1 MAGGHLI
8 NNRWTAGTGDVF
20 ASRDPVTDSIVWQ
33 GRAANIVEVDEAV
46 NAARAAFESWANL
59 DVPYRVVL
67 LQRFADHLRAGKL
80 ELAERIS
87 RETGKPLW
95 ESSTE
100 VDSMIGKVPATI
112 EAHEK
117 RRKPETRDLAGVTGA
132 TRFKPFGVVAVFG
145 PFNFPGHLPNGHI
158 VPALLEGNTVVFK
171 PSEMA
176 PSVAEMTAQCWMDA
190 GLPAG
195 VFNVVQ
201 GGPATGI
208 ALASHAEIDGL
219 FFTGSFNA
227 GQAINRAL
235 ADQPG
240 KILALEMGGNNPL
253 VVHNVSDID
262 AAAYATIQS
271 AYITSGQR
279 CSCARRLIVPDS
291 ATAERFIDR
300 LADLAGKLR
309 VGPYTDRPEP
319 FMGPVISRR
328 AGQQLLAAQRRMIE
342 RGGKI
347 VREMKAIG
355 DNPAM
360 LSAGLIDVTDLKG
373 RDDSEIFG
381 PLLQV
386 IRVRDFDAAIA
397 EANRTR
403 YGLAAGLL
411 SDDASLYEIFYRKVR
426 AGVVNFNRPLTGA
439 SGYLPFGGVGCSGNN
454 RPSAY
459 YAVDYCSYPVASLE
473 APKLTLPAT
482 LSPGVML

>member
-1 MAGGHLI
+1 MAKGHLI
-8 NNRWTAGTGDVF
+8 NNRWTIGAGEPL
-20 ASRDPVTDSIVWQ
+20 AARDPATDAVVWE
-33 GRAANIVEVDEAV
+33 GRAATADEVDQAT
-46 NAARAAFESWANL
+46 RAGRSTFESWAAL
-59 DVPYRVVL
+59 DVSKRIEF
-67 LQRFADHLRAGKL
+67 LQRFAEQLKSHKPA
-80 ELAERIS
+80 LAERIS
-87 RETGKPLW
+87 GETGKPLW

-100 VDSMIGKVPATI
+100 VDSMIGKVPASI
-112 EAHEK
+112 EAHE
-117 RRKPETRDLAGVTGA
+117 RRRNPERRDLAGVAGA

-158 VPALLEGNTVVFK
+158 VPALLAGNTVIFK

-176 PSVAEMTAQCWMDA
+176 PSVAEMTAELWMAA
-190 GLPAG
+190 GLPLG
-195 VFNVVQ
+195 VFNMVQ

-219 FFTGSFNA
+219 FFTGSFAA

-253 VVHNVSDID
+253 IVHNISDID

-279 CSCARRLIVPDS
+279 CSCARRLIVPDGSS
-291 ATAERFIDR
+291 ATPFVDR
-300 LADLAGKLR
+300 LIELAGKLR

-328 AGQQLLAAQRRMIE
+328 AGQRLLAGQRQLIE
-342 RGGKI
+342 QGGK
-347 VREMKAIG
+347 VLREMKPIG

-360 LSAGLIDVTDLKG
+360 LSPGLIDVTDANQ
-373 RDDSEIFG
+373 RDDAEHFG
-381 PLLQV
+381 PLLQL
-386 IRVRDFDAAIA
+386 IRVPDFNAAIA

-411 SDDASLYEIFYRKVR
+411 SDDASLWEIFYRKIR

-439 SGYLPFGGVGCSGNN
+439 SAYVPFGGVGASGNN

-459 YAVDYCSYPVASLE
+459 YATDYCSYPVASLE
-473 APKLTLPAT
+473 SPKLTLPAT
-482 LSPGVML
+482 LTPGVTL